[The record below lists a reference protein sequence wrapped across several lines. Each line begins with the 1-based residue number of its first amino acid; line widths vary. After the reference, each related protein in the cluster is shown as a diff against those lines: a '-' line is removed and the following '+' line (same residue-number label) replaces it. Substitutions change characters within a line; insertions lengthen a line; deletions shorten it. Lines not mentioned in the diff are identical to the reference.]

1 MEFSMSQLP
10 ELLGLGVPVFIGC
23 SFVMGNGDNLQGYPI
38 LKEIGLKEEPAW
50 IGKG

>member
-23 SFVMGNGDNLQGYPI
+23 SFVMAMVIICKVVLAI
-38 LKEIGLKEEPAW
+38 ER
-50 IGKG
+50 